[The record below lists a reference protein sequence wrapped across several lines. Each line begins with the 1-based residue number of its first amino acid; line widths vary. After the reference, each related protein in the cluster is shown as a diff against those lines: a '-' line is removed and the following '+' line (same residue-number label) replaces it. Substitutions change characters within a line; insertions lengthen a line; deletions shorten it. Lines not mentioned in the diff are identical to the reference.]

1 MTAKLITKSIIN
13 ANLQSLS
20 GYLQSHGGG
29 LKLVSWQV
37 ATGLVTVRLL
47 GACSNCGLRHLT
59 VKMWLEKELIKKI
72 PQVKQVVIL
81 ENEIKT

>member
-1 MTAKLITKSIIN
+1 MPKQTVNKSDIN
-13 ANLQSLS
+13 KTLQSLS
-20 GYLQSHGGG
+20 GYLLSHGGG
-29 LKLVSWQV
+29 LKLVTWQ
-37 ATGLVTVRLL
+37 ATTGLVTVKLL

-81 ENEIKT
+81 EKK